1 MSDRRDDNVS
11 RDTAADRF
19 LQQFTGYR
27 IKRALLVIHED
38 MTEQLGPLGLRVGTF
53 SPLAVIAAN
62 PGISQTRLSD
72 VLHIKR
78 SGVVA
83 VVDELE
89 QMGAIERK
97 PVKGDRRTN
106 ALFMTT
112 AGRKLWKQ
120 AEATIQAHEDRLFAD
135 LNDEE
140 NERLR
145 DLITRVT
152 QSAVQAKE

>member
-1 MSDRRDDNVS
+1 MSDTYEDKPS
-11 RDTAADRF
+11 IDTAADRF

-27 IKRALLVIHED
+27 VKRALLVIHED
-38 MTEQLGPLGLRVGTF
+38 MAEKLAPLGLRVGTF

-89 QMGAIERK
+89 RMGAIERK

-106 ALFMTT
+106 ALSMTA
-112 AGRKLWKQ
+112 AGRKLWEA
-120 AEATIQAHEDRLFAD
+120 AEGVIQAHEDHLFAG
-135 LNDEE
+135 LSNQE
-140 NERLR
+140 NEQLR
-145 DLITRVT
+145 NLLTRVT
-152 QSAVQAKE
+152 QSATQAKE